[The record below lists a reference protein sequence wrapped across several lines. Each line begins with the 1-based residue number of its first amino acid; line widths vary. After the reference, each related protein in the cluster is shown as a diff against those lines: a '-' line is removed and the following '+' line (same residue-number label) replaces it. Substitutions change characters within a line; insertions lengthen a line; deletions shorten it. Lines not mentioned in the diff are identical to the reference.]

1 MVACWQINMSTLL
14 TTEKEKTTSMRT
26 NDGTYTELIS
36 LRDRLDRQHEQ
47 LQRQVDDVRK
57 KLESVSMTLAML
69 DDGDP
74 TSAVSASIGARPSAN
89 GVIDVSS
96 LRGMTQIEAL
106 KKLAEHSGGEFR
118 TIDAKRIFL
127 QAGIIKSPKNANN
140 ILFSVIQRSG
150 LFDRTAPG
158 VYRVASPKPIRPESK
173 DAF

>member
-1 MVACWQINMSTLL
+1 
-14 TTEKEKTTSMRT
+14 MRT

-36 LRDRLDRQHEQ
+36 LRDRLDRQYEQ

-57 KLESVSMTLAML
+57 KLESVSTTLAML
-69 DDGDP
+69 DEGDSSSGVA
-74 TSAVSASIGARPSAN
+74 TSTSEHSPRG
-89 GVIDVSS
+89 GVIDLSS

-118 TIDAKRIFL
+118 TMDAKRIFL
-127 QAGIIKSPKNANN
+127 QAGIIKSQKNANN

-150 LFDRTAPG
+150 LFERTAPG
-158 VYRVASPKPIRPESK
+158 VYRIASSKPVRPESK

>member
-1 MVACWQINMSTLL
+1 
-14 TTEKEKTTSMRT
+14 MRT
-26 NDGTYTELIS
+26 NDGTYTELMS

-69 DDGDP
+69 DDGDSSSE
-74 TSAVSASIGARPSAN
+74 TSSSAN
-89 GVIDVSS
+89 VVRASSSGVSDFSS

-106 KKLAEHSGGEFR
+106 KKLAEHGGGEFR

-127 QAGIIKSPKNANN
+127 QVGLIKSPKNANN

-150 LFDRTAPG
+150 LFERTAPG
-158 VYRVASPKPIRPESK
+158 AYRLRTPKPIRPESK
-173 DAF
+173 DGL

>member
-1 MVACWQINMSTLL
+1 
-14 TTEKEKTTSMRT
+14 MRT
-26 NDGTYTELIS
+26 NDGTYGELIS
-36 LRDRLDRQHEQ
+36 LRDRLDRQYEQ

-69 DDGDP
+69 DDGAAP
-74 TSAVSASIGARPSAN
+74 GASSSVDERSSSG

-127 QAGIIKSPKNANN
+127 QAGLIKSQKNANN
-140 ILFSVIQRSG
+140 ILYSVIHRSG
-150 LFDRTAPG
+150 QFERTAPG
-158 VYRVASPKPIRPESK
+158 VYRVASAKPIRPESK